1 MSNDNEQDE
10 FTNEAFNHTINY
22 LRVSLHM
29 PDRRHGRMLEQLRSK
44 ALDGSELS
52 RQLADA
58 RKALDSS
65 TEATNIACRRVHQL
79 DSAVI
84 ELSER
89 EKIKSNMFEQLRRQL
104 TDTQKANNILIQK
117 LKDAHSQIEA
127 QTQVLAKDV
136 MERAIRSDDFSLTF
150 TVIVEKKA

>member
-1 MSNDNEQDE
+1 
-10 FTNEAFNHTINY
+10 
-22 LRVSLHM
+22 
-29 PDRRHGRMLEQLRSK
+29 LE
-44 ALDGSELS
+44 GSEEVNKLACN
-52 RQLADA
+52 RVRQLHADKFIAENELKKAKAQLADA
-58 RKALDSS
+58 RKALENSE
-65 TEATNIACRRVHQL
+65 EATKTACRRVHQL
-79 DSAVI
+79 DSVVI

-89 EKIKSNMFEQLRRQL
+89 EKIKTNMFEQLRRQL